1 MNVRMTE
8 HHMKVTDVA
17 DVALRQEHIE
27 KTCEVMQAMIA
38 ERGDD
43 QFSNEGM
50 KMFGGEGRKTPMS

>member
-1 MNVRMTE
+1 MYENENDRTSHE
-8 HHMKVTDVA
+8 GDRCCR
-17 DVALRQEHIE
+17 LRQEHVE

-50 KMFGGEGRKTPMS
+50 KMFGAEGRKTPMS